1 MKILVTGAGGFVG
14 QHLIKKLLL
23 NKYSVIAMDFA
34 QNSVLEK
41 YNIPVYNTNI
51 LNFID
56 VENVI
61 NKEQPNVIV
70 HLAAQSNVGISWK
83 STNLTTSVNIEGSLN
98 LYKAFFNINPQG
110 LFLNIGS
117 SDEYGLTAKMGIPL
131 TEEMECKPQ
140 NPYSISKYCTEQ
152 LLLQL
157 SKKDNVKLVS
167 TRSFNHF
174 GPGQRTGFVI
184 SDFASQI
191 AKIKLGIINNEIYVG
206 DLSAARDFLYIDD
219 IINAYIAIIENS
231 VPNGIYNISSGKS
244 YKIQDILN
252 LLINLS
258 GEEIKINI
266 DKNKFRP
273 AEVSNF
279 VGASY
284 KLKSVTSW
292 EAKTS
297 LMEGL
302 KKTLDYWYKKIG
314 DN

>member
-23 NKYSVIAMDFA
+23 NKHNIIAMDFVS
-34 QNSVLEK
+34 NSILK
-41 YNIPVYNTNI
+41 KWNIPVYNTNI
-51 LNFID
+51 LDFID
-56 VENVI
+56 VEKVI
-61 NKEQPNVIV
+61 KKEKPDAII
-70 HLAAQSNVGISWK
+70 HLAAQSNVGKSWEK
-83 STNLTTSVNIEGSLN
+83 TKLTTSVNIEGTLN
-98 LYKAFFNINPQG
+98 LYKAFFNVNSEG
-110 LFLNIGS
+110 KFLNIGS

-157 SKKDNVKLVS
+157 SKKDNVSVIS

-174 GPGQRTGFVI
+174 GPGQNTGFVI

-191 AKIKLGIINNEIYVG
+191 AKIKMNLIDNVIYVG
-206 DLSAARDFLYIDD
+206 DLNAARDFVYIDD
-219 IINAYIAIIENS
+219 VIDAYTALIENKI
-231 VPNGIYNISSGKS
+231 PNGVYNISSGKS
-244 YKIQDILN
+244 YKIRDILN
-252 LLINLS
+252 LLIKLS
-258 GEEIKINI
+258 NEEIKVSI
-266 DKNKFRP
+266 DKSKFRP
-273 AEVSNF
+273 AEVLNF

-292 EAKTS
+292 DIKVD
-297 LMEGL
+297 LVEGL